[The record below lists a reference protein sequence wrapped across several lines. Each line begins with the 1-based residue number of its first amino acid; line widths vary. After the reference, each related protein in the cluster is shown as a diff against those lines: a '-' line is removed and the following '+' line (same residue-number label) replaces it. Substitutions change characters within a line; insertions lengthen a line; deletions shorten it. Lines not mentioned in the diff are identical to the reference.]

1 VREIPGPDESSTV
14 AEIRRG
20 VTRLAHRLRAER
32 PADALSANK
41 VSVLGH
47 LYRHGPSTPGEV
59 AAAEYQHPQSLT
71 RVFAELG
78 AAGLITRTRSDRDGR
93 ESVLTL
99 TESGRDALTGDMA
112 QRDAWLDEVLAGL
125 TPTEVELLRIASA
138 LMERI
143 AEPERDT

>member
-1 VREIPGPDESSTV
+1 VREISGPVESGTV

-20 VTRLAHRLRAER
+20 VTRLALRLRAER
-32 PADALSANK
+32 PDEALSANK
-41 VSVLGH
+41 IGVLGH

-78 AAGLITRTRSDRDGR
+78 TAGLITRSRSDRDGR
-93 ESVLTL
+93 ESVLSL
-99 TESGRDALTGDMA
+99 TEAGRDALTGDMA
-112 QRDAWLDEVLAGL
+112 QRDAWLDEALAAL

-143 AEPERDT
+143 AEPERDA